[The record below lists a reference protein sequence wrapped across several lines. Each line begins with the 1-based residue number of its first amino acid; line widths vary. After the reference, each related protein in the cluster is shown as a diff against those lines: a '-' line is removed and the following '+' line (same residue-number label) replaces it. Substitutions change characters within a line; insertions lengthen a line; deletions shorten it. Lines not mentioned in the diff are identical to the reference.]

1 MRIID
6 RTIPNKILITLGLI
20 WLLVGCGA
28 NTADTTS
35 TASGTK
41 PTVVPLIRS
50 GGSANVAQV
59 SSMWAAT
66 PTSMAST
73 SQNTPAD
80 DGKHLQQNLMNLLTA
95 TPTSPATATP
105 EPTPTLQPGEAAT
118 PTPVLYREVVIYDDE
133 LNANWTLENSQNVN
147 FDALSTDHWFET
159 LDKETELDSGAV
171 SVAVKPDGEW
181 NKLYFTVRADA
192 IEAYPRDEVQ
202 GVNIW
207 LNSGNNYLSN
217 DGLVVAIVGSNDKT
231 YWLSDDKSVLTR
243 ETSYFPEIPLYDLG
257 VQARMP
263 PNSWVSATLWMDQ
276 LRFGPD
282 YIHVTGIYINNKY
295 SLQSPFYI
303 DKVTLL
309 LSPQ

>member
-1 MRIID
+1 
-6 RTIPNKILITLGLI
+6 
-20 WLLVGCGA
+20 
-28 NTADTTS
+28 
-35 TASGTK
+35 
-41 PTVVPLIRS
+41 
-50 GGSANVAQV
+50 
-59 SSMWAAT
+59 MWAAT
-66 PTSMAST
+66 PTSIAST
-73 SQNTPAD
+73 GQNSPAD
-80 DGKHLQQNLMNLLTA
+80 DGKQLQQNLMNLLTA

-105 EPTPTLQPGEAAT
+105 EPTPALEPGETAT

-133 LNANWTLENSQNVN
+133 LNTNWTLENSQNVK

-159 LDKETELDSGAV
+159 LDAKNDLDSGAV
-171 SVAVKPDGEW
+171 SLAVRPDGEW
-181 NKLYFTVRADA
+181 NKLYFTVDADA
-192 IEAYPRDEVQ
+192 IDAYPRDEVQ

-217 DGLVVAIVGSNDKT
+217 DGLVVAIVGSNDKP
-231 YWLSDDKSVLTR
+231 YWVSDDKSVLTR

-263 PNSWVSATLWMDQ
+263 PNTWVSATLWMDQ

-309 LSPQ
+309 LSPK